1 MPTPPGLRSPGLD
14 AMSSASRPPLPTP
27 SILPVL
33 MAVPYSPPARMSP
46 TRWSRSSKSLWFESR
61 STCRKSEV
69 PRLTENPRF
78 LIYHHCFRFLVP
90 RTFLMS
96 DQRQLFGTDGIR
108 GIAGEFPLTKQST
121 YLIGRAL
128 GHDLLRNT
136 PRPQAVIGQDTRES
150 SCWIADRVSEGL
162 AAVGVDVHSAGV
174 ITTPGV
180 AYLARSRKMA
190 AGVVISAS
198 HNPWTDNGIKV
209 FSGDGF
215 KLTDARELAIEKEI
229 FAQLENP
236 ASADDTALKV
246 PRPSLPGEAELRHAY
261 IKSLAASVSSDLS
274 KLRVLV
280 DCANGAA
287 TAEAPELFRTLGIQA
302 TFTCTSPNGKN
313 INDGCG
319 ALHPEILAKAVAESN
334 GKFDLGV
341 TFDGDA
347 DRALFCDAAG
357 RVINGDAV
365 LLAAARDMRAQG
377 KLKADTVVST
387 TMSNMGLEIAL
398 KTSGVRM
405 LRANVG
411 DKYVLEEMLK
421 TGATLGGEQ
430 SGHIIFR
437 DEDSTTGDGLLTALR
452 LMDIIVRAGRP
463 LAELVADLK
472 VFPQKIQNVRV
483 REKVPFKQVPAIQ
496 SAIEAAERE
505 LDGNGRVVVRYSG
518 TEALARVMVEADSK
532 EKMESVTA
540 AIAEEIQ
547 KA

>member
-1 MPTPPGLRSPGLD
+1 MTQ
-14 AMSSASRPPLPTP
+14 
-27 SILPVL
+27 
-33 MAVPYSPPARMSP
+33 
-46 TRWSRSSKSLWFESR
+46 
-61 STCRKSEV
+61 
-69 PRLTENPRF
+69 
-78 LIYHHCFRFLVP
+78 
-90 RTFLMS
+90 
-96 DQRQLFGTDGIR
+96 QRQLFGTDGIR
-108 GIAGEFPLTKQST
+108 GVAGEFPLTAQST

-128 GHDLLRNT
+128 GHDLIRT
-136 PRPQAVIGQDTRES
+136 SARAKAVIGQDTRES
-150 SCWIADRVSEGL
+150 SRWIADRVSEGL

-180 AYLARSRKMA
+180 AYLARTRGMT

-215 KLTDARELAIEKEI
+215 KLPDSRELAIEQEI
-229 FAQLENP
+229 FTLLNNP

-261 IKSLAASVSSDLS
+261 IKSLAASVKSDLS

-287 TAEAPELFRTLGIQA
+287 TAEAPELFRMLGIQA
-302 TFTCTSPNGKN
+302 TFVHVSPDGRN
-313 INDGCG
+313 INEGCG
-319 ALHPEILAKAVAESN
+319 ALHPESLGNQVAASA

-347 DRALFCDAAG
+347 DRALFGDASG
-357 RVINGDAV
+357 VVVNGDAV
-365 LLAAARDMRAQG
+365 LLAAARDLHAQG
-377 KLKADTVVST
+377 KLKTDTVVST

-398 KTSGVRM
+398 KTSGIRM

-430 SGHIIFR
+430 SGHIIFL
-437 DEDSTTGDGLLTALR
+437 DSDATTGDGLLTALR
-452 LMDIIVRAGRP
+452 LMDILVRAGKP
-463 LAELVADLK
+463 LAELVGDLK

-483 REKVPFKQVPAIQ
+483 REKVPFAQVPGVQAAIA
-496 SAIEAAERE
+496 SAERD

-518 TEALARVMVEADSK
+518 TEALARVMVEAES
-532 EKMESVTA
+532 EAKMQSACA
-540 AIAEEIQ
+540 AITAEIQ
-547 KA
+547 KALGV

>member
-1 MPTPPGLRSPGLD
+1 
-14 AMSSASRPPLPTP
+14 MSQ
-27 SILPVL
+27 
-33 MAVPYSPPARMSP
+33 
-46 TRWSRSSKSLWFESR
+46 
-61 STCRKSEV
+61 
-69 PRLTENPRF
+69 
-78 LIYHHCFRFLVP
+78 
-90 RTFLMS
+90 
-96 DQRQLFGTDGIR
+96 QRQLFGTDGIR
-108 GIAGEFPLTKQST
+108 GVAGEFPLTTQST

-128 GHDLLRNT
+128 GHDLVHSVAKS
-136 PRPQAVIGQDTRES
+136 QAVIGQDTRES
-150 SCWIADRVSEGL
+150 SHWIADRIAEGM

-180 AYLARSRKMA
+180 AYLARSRTMA

-229 FAQLENP
+229 FALLQNP
-236 ASADDTALKV
+236 AAADDTALKI
-246 PRPSLPGEAELRHAY
+246 PRPSLPGEAELRQAY
-261 IKSLAASVSSDLS
+261 IQSLAASVSSDLS

-287 TAEAPELFRTLGIQA
+287 TAEAPELFRSARHSGDIHPRFARRQEHQR
-302 TFTCTSPNGKN
+302 
-313 INDGCG
+313 
-319 ALHPEILAKAVAESN
+319 ALRRAASRDPWERRWRN
-334 GKFDLGV
+334 PQGKFDFGV

-347 DRALFCDAAG
+347 DRALFCDAGG
-357 RVINGDAV
+357 RVVNGDGV
-365 LLAAARDMRAQG
+365 LLAAARDLHAQG

-398 KTSGVRM
+398 KNSGIRM

-437 DEDSTTGDGLLTALR
+437 DGDSTTGDGLLTALR
-452 LMDIIVRAGRP
+452 LMDIIVRTGKP
-463 LAELVADLK
+463 LAELIGDLK
-472 VFPQKIQNVRV
+472 VFPQKIQNIRV
-483 REKVPFKQVPAIQ
+483 REKVPFAQVPAIQ
-496 SAIEAAERE
+496 AAIDAAERE

-518 TEALARVMVEADSK
+518 TEALARVMVEAENRKRRCSP
-532 EKMESVTA
+532 
-540 AIAEEIQ
+540 
-547 KA
+547 